1 MSVNSTSV
9 SPVAPLGTAIVL
21 AAGTA
26 AATFAAATTAATATA
41 VAYGVLAVTL
51 AGVSIAS
58 ITAWF
63 DRESVDVGSY
73 FSNVVKHSGY
83 AIAGI
88 YQFVAQTLVQA
99 LVQGLANGISR
110 NVSRRIGGD
119 DVTVSV
125 RHS

>member
-1 MSVNSTSV
+1 MSVTPKSV

-21 AAGTA
+21 AGGTA
-26 AATFAAATTAATATA
+26 AAAVAAATTAATATA
-41 VAYGVLAVTL
+41 VAYGVLAITL

-63 DRESVDVGSY
+63 DSKSVDAGSY
-73 FSNVVKHSGY
+73 FSTVGQHSFY

-99 LVQGLANGISR
+99 IVQGLAMGVSR
-110 NVSRRIGGD
+110 NISRRIGGD
-119 DVTVSV
+119 DVTINVK
-125 RHS
+125 HT